1 MAYPAGQYFIDG
13 KDLFLVF
20 GIVIE
25 KGIDDLLKM
34 PTRKDSISH
43 DWLDENGVDVD
54 LSRVYFEPRDISL
67 QCHIIAENAAD
78 FKTKYQ
84 SFQATLAQPELRRL
98 EVSSLGSSYYLYYK
112 ECPSFVRVSKI
123 ADSIRSGKVACSL
136 TITFVEKEPVIDS
149 SNIYMVTED
158 NKFMIT

>member
-13 KDLFLVF
+13 KDLYLVF

-25 KGIDDLLKM
+25 KGIDDLLKL

-67 QCHIIAENAAD
+67 QCYIVAESEAD
-78 FKTKYQ
+78 FMTKYK
-84 SFQATLAQPELRRL
+84 SFQATLAQPEQRRL
-98 EVSSLGSSYYLYYK
+98 EVSSLSSSYYLYYK
-112 ECPSFVRVSKI
+112 ECPSFTRISKI
-123 ADSIRSGKVACSL
+123 DDTIRPGKIACSL
-136 TITFVEKEPVIDS
+136 TLTFVEKSPVIDS
-149 SNIYMVTED
+149 GNVYMVTES
-158 NKFMIT
+158 NLFMIT